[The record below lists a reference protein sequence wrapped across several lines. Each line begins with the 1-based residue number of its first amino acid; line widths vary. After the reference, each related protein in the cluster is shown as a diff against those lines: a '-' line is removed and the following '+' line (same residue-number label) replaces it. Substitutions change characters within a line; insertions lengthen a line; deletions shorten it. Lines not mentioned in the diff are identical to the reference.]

1 MGWFC
6 GPSTDA
12 NMTADAGDVE
22 AGEVGI
28 KERPMVCFVN
38 VESVNRILTSPR
50 LDALESSCVT

>member
-1 MGWFC
+1 
-6 GPSTDA
+6 
-12 NMTADAGDVE
+12 MTADAGDVE